1 MGACRSTAAAGRQDK
16 LTAEAR
22 RAIVRSGT
30 LKTAPRTGDM
40 VIGYLRRA
48 ETPIQQRSRRIK
60 DANPRLSRP
69 VDAARA
75 RHSAHHHRFSLSAAR
90 QRQAAR
96 HAARGLQLFSLIGVA
111 GILELVGG
119 ILILIGLWT
128 RPTAFILS
136 GEMAFAYFIA
146 HAGSNFLPL
155 LNGGELAVIYCFV
168 FLYFAFA
175 GAGAFSI
182 DHARKGAG
190 S

>member
-1 MGACRSTAAAGRQDK
+1 MQTPAFLAPWTPRVLGILRIIIGFLFLQHGTAK
-16 LTAEAR
+16 LLGIPHVAMF
-22 RAIVRSGT
+22 
-30 LKTAPRTGDM
+30 D
-40 VIGYLRRA
+40 
-48 ETPIQQRSRRIK
+48 
-60 DANPRLSRP
+60 
-69 VDAARA
+69 
-75 RHSAHHHRFSLSAAR
+75 
-90 QRQAAR
+90 
-96 HAARGLQLFSLIGVA
+96 GLQLFSLIGVA

-168 FLYFAFA
+168 FLYFAFV

>member
-1 MGACRSTAAAGRQDK
+1 MQTPAF
-16 LTAEAR
+16 L
-22 RAIVRSGT
+22 
-30 LKTAPRTGDM
+30 APWTPRMLGILRI
-40 VIGYLRRA
+40 VIGFLFL
-48 ETPIQQRSRRIK
+48 Q
-60 DANPRLSRP
+60 
-69 VDAARA
+69 
-75 RHSAHHHRFSLSAAR
+75 HGSAKLLGMPHVAMFD
-90 QRQAAR
+90 
-96 HAARGLQLFSLIGVA
+96 GLQLFSLIGVA

-182 DHARKGAG
+182 DNARKGG
-190 S
+190 TV